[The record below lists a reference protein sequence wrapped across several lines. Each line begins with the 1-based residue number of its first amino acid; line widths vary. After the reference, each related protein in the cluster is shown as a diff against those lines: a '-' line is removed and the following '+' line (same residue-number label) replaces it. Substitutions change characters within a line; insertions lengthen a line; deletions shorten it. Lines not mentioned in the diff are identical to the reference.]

1 MHIAELF
8 NLKKK
13 IAIVTGGGTG
23 LGKQM
28 AIALAKAG
36 ADLVIT
42 SRKVENCE
50 KVASLIRHL
59 GNEAI
64 AIKMDVTKP
73 QQVKQMVRQVIDKF
87 GHIDILVNN
96 VGIAKPSPIIDTTL
110 GDWNQVFAVNITGMF
125 LCCKVVGKY
134 MIKRRK
140 GKIIN
145 IASQYG
151 VVGIDPRP
159 YMKHPQ
165 EPWGHIAYSSS
176 KGAVVNFTR
185 DLAVNWARYGINVN
199 AITPGPIQTNM
210 TTSKGYGKDTLKK
223 AAATAIP
230 LRRPGRPEDVA
241 KAVLFLAS
249 DMSDYITGEILDVNG
264 GLLMD

>member
-1 MHIAELF
+1 MHVTDLF
-8 NLKKK
+8 SLKNK

-28 AIALAKAG
+28 AIALAEAG

-50 KVASLIRHL
+50 KVASFIRHP

-64 AIKMDVTKP
+64 AIKMDVTKL

-96 VGIAKPSPIIDTTL
+96 VGIAKPSPIITTTL
-110 GDWNQVFAVNITGMF
+110 RNWNEVFAVNITGMF
-125 LCCKVVGKY
+125 LCCKEVGKY

-159 YMKHPQ
+159 YMKHPKEQ
-165 EPWGHIAYSSS
+165 WGHISYSSS

-185 DLAVNWARYGINVN
+185 DLAVNWAQYGINVN
-199 AITPGPIQTNM
+199 CITPGGSETRQTRGY
-210 TTSKGYGKDTLKK
+210 SDEVREKLRQRVPLGRRGREDDLKG
-223 AAATAIP
+223 
-230 LRRPGRPEDVA
+230 
-241 KAVLFLAS
+241 AVVFLAS
-249 DMSDYITGEILDVNG
+249 AASDYVVGHNLVVDG
-264 GLLMD
+264 GFLAW

>member
-28 AIALAKAG
+28 AIALAEAG

-96 VGIAKPSPIIDTTL
+96 AGIAKPSPIIDTTL

-125 LCCKVVGKY
+125 LCSREVGKY

-199 AITPGPIQTNM
+199 AITPGGFETQQTEQYDKEIKEKLCQRVPLGRRGREDDL
-210 TTSKGYGKDTLKK
+210 KG
-223 AAATAIP
+223 
-230 LRRPGRPEDVA
+230 
-241 KAVLFLAS
+241 AVVFLAS
-249 DMSDYITGEILDVNG
+249 AASDYVVGHNLVVDG
-264 GLLMD
+264 GFLAW